1 MAIDRRQ
8 FVALAAL
15 VGCTPFAAARAWAA
29 SDAPRYL
36 TARQRGSHFE
46 AVVMNDRGT
55 TDIVVPL
62 PDRGHSFAI
71 DAARGRAVAFG
82 RQPGFFALAFDL
94 AGKHAPTAL
103 PLPAGRHYFGHGV
116 YTPDGMRLIAAE
128 NDYENGRSVL
138 GVYDASSGGDY
149 RRIGE
154 FDGGGIGAHEVVLMP
169 DGRTLCVANGGI
181 LTHPDYGKLALNE
194 GGIAPSLDY
203 IDAQT
208 GILLEH
214 VTLDRS
220 LGALSV
226 RHLGLAGD
234 GTLWFGCQYNGPAGD
249 RPPLV
254 GRHRRGHAPELFAG
268 PPEVLRGFGNY
279 IGSVT
284 ADRSGTVIATSS
296 PVGGQVVYWEAAS
309 GRYLGVTPLHDGC
322 GIAPHGDDDFLF
334 SSGNGVLERVAP
346 TRAPIVT
353 LPAASGLAWDNHLRA
368 I

>member
-8 FVALAAL
+8 FVALAAMA
-15 VGCTPFAAARAWAA
+15 GCAPLAASRAWAA
-29 SDAPRYL
+29 SETPHYL
-36 TARQRGSHFE
+36 TARQRAGRFE
-46 AVVMNDRGT
+46 AVVMNAQGT

-71 DAARGRAVAFG
+71 DPARGRAVAFG

-94 AGKHAPTAL
+94 AGKQAPIAL

-116 YTPDGMRLIAAE
+116 FTPDGTRLIAAE
-128 NDYENGRSVL
+128 NDYEQGRSVL
-138 GVYDASSGGDY
+138 GVYDASAGGDY

-154 FDGGGIGAHEVVLMP
+154 FDGGGIGAHEVIAMP
-169 DGRTLCVANGGI
+169 DGRTLCVANGGV

-194 GGIAPSLDY
+194 GAIAPSLDY
-203 IDAQT
+203 IDVHSGT
-208 GILLEH
+208 LLEH

-220 LGALSV
+220 LGALSL

-234 GTLWFGCQYNGPAGD
+234 GTLWFGCQHNGPAGD
-249 RPPLV
+249 LPPLV
-254 GRHRRGHAPELFAG
+254 GRHRRGHAPELFSG

-284 ADRSGTVIATSS
+284 ADRSGHVIATSS
-296 PVGGQVVYWEAAS
+296 PVGGQVVYWEASS

-322 GIAPHGDDDFLF
+322 GIAPLGDDDFLF
-334 SSGNGVLERVAP
+334 SSGNGTLERVSPARP
-346 TRAPIVT
+346 PIVT